1 MVQCSTLQLLLLPQH
16 CYRYSQSNRTSTL
29 FMWLSCGSCKCT
41 VLQSG
46 RVMCVTPSTH
56 GARVNLVHMFC
67 FLSLARRRLRK
78 NRTKLVADMMF
89 VRMATPLIAKHTAAA
104 RSINC
109 GKRET

>member
-41 VLQSG
+41 VLQS
-46 RVMCVTPSTH
+46 VMCVTPSTH